1 MALDKVKDDMLQ
13 DNLVFPGSTTQFPS
27 ITTTQRDALSSVQS
41 GTLIYNSTV
50 GKLQQYDGN
59 NQWASIDSPPV
70 ITSITLSL
78 IHI

>member
-27 ITTTQRDALSSVQS
+27 ITTEQRDALSSVQP
-41 GTLIYNSTV
+41 GTMIYNSTV

-59 NQWASIDSPPV
+59 NQLVV
-70 ITSITLSL
+70 IMLHLHLPYRL
-78 IHI
+78 IMQELK